1 LYENKKINIDMT
13 KLLVKDAIE
22 IIKSKRFFSAVFT
35 KKDGSTRY
43 IYGRYGVKK
52 HLKPNAKP
60 QAYNPSERGYLT
72 IWDMQKKEYRL
83 INTQT
88 LTVINHKKIYVK

>member
-1 LYENKKINIDMT
+1 MK
-13 KLLVKDAIE
+13 KLLVKDAIR

-35 KKDGSTRY
+35 KKDGSSRY

-52 HLKPNAKP
+52 HLKPNAGP
-60 QAYNPSERGYLT
+60 QAYNPSERGYIT
-72 IWDMQKKEYRL
+72 VWDMQVKQYRL

-88 LTVINHKKIYVK
+88 ITVINNQPIYAN

>member
-1 LYENKKINIDMT
+1 MNT
-13 KLLVKDAIE
+13 KNAIE

-35 KKDGSTRY
+35 KKDGTTRY

-60 QAYNPSERGYLT
+60 QVYNPSERGYLT
-72 IWDMQKKEYRL
+72 IWDMQLKEYRL

-88 LTVINHKKIYVK
+88 IISINHQLISK

>member
-1 LYENKKINIDMT
+1 MK

-35 KKDGSTRY
+35 KKDGTTRY

-52 HLKPNAKP
+52 YLKPDAKP
-60 QAYNPSERGYLT
+60 QAYKPAERGYIT
-72 IWDMQKKEYRL
+72 VWDMQVKQYRL

-88 LTVINHKKIYVK
+88 LISINHQSISK